1 MSEPAFVLHTRS
13 FRESSLI
20 AELLTPN
27 HGRIGVVARGGRRG
41 RRGGAGAL
49 QPFTLLAAE
58 WTGRG
63 ELRSLAQAESERHF
77 PLAGER
83 LFAGLYLNELLLRL
97 LHREE
102 AQPEIFDSYL
112 HTLEALGAGADL
124 EPALRRFELHLLAD
138 LGYGF
143 ALDHDVHGQPIAAS
157 GQYRLLADEGLVRVA
172 GGVGEDVREG
182 RDATLFQG
190 GHLLAL
196 AADGFDDQEVRR
208 SAKRLTRLALASHL
222 GGRPLRSRELFRRR
236 SSDPS
241 D

>member
-20 AELLTPN
+20 AELLTPAF
-27 HGRIGVVARGGRRG
+27 GRVGVVARGGRRG
-41 RRGGAGAL
+41 RRGGAGVL

-58 WTGRG
+58 WSGRG
-63 ELRSLAQAESERHF
+63 ELRTLTGAESERHF
-77 PLAGER
+77 PLVGER

-102 AQPEIFDSYL
+102 AQPAIFHGYL
-112 HTLEALGAGADL
+112 HTLEALVAGADL

-143 ALDHDVHGQPIAAS
+143 ALDQDIHGEPIVADQ
-157 GQYRLLADEGLVRVA
+157 QYRFLADEGLMPVTEGVRD
-172 GGVGEDVREG
+172 GV
-182 RDATLFQG
+182 RDTQDASLFLG

-196 AADGFDDQEVRR
+196 AADALDEQDVRR

-222 GGRPLRSRELFRRR
+222 GERPLRSRELFRRQ
-236 SSDPS
+236 SPDATS
-241 D
+241 

>member
-1 MSEPAFVLHTRS
+1 MSEPVFVLHTRN

-20 AELLTPN
+20 AELLTPG
-27 HGRIGVVARGGRRG
+27 HGRVGVVARGGRRG

-49 QPFTLLAAE
+49 QPFTLLQAE

-63 ELRSLAQAESERHF
+63 ELRTLTQAESERSF

-102 AQPEIFDSYL
+102 AQPDIFERYL
-112 HTLEALGAGADL
+112 HTLDALAADGDL
-124 EPALRRFELHLLAD
+124 EPVLRRFELHLLAD

-143 ALDHDVHGQPIAAS
+143 ALDHDVHGQPIAAEAR
-157 GQYRLLADEGLVRVA
+157 YRFLADEGLMPV
-172 GGVGEDVREG
+172 GDGV
-182 RDATLFQG
+182 RDATADGAGAPLFSG

-196 AADGFDDQEVRR
+196 AADALDDAEVRR
-208 SAKRLTRLALASHL
+208 SAKQLTRLALAAHL

-236 SSDPS
+236 RADPTQ
-241 D
+241 